1 MKITVKINLA
11 KIIENL
17 KKYDG
22 KKVILMVKADAYGHG
37 LKEVAK
43 ATESLVE
50 GFGVATVDEGVT
62 LRQAG
67 IKSKIL
73 VAQWLQDEI
82 EVATEYDL
90 TLSVGDFV
98 QLDLVKSV
106 GRKAEIKVNTGMNR
120 FGFDFGDTTELSRKL
135 EGFSP
140 SGIYSHIFSLE
151 AVKGQKERFERVVS
165 DLNLK
170 GVGAH
175 LFSSS
180 YAHLG
185 DTVRLGIGV
194 YQGAMT
200 VTSTVVAVR
209 GLHGGDNVGYGNKM
223 PKSGGVAWVFGGY
236 ADGISRE
243 DPAPVLI
250 GGKLREVVAV
260 CMDTFAVYVGEDAVK
275 VGDVVTLL
283 GEDLDQNK
291 LAKLTGTIPYVIL
304 TKWRGRTERI
314 YQC

>member
-50 GFGVATVDEGVT
+50 GFGVATVEEGVT
-62 LRQAG
+62 LRKSG

-82 EVATEYDL
+82 DVATEYNL

-106 GRKAEIKVNTGMNR
+106 GIEAEIKVNTGMNR
-120 FGFDFGDTTELSRKL
+120 FGFDFCDTARLSRKL

-140 SGIYSHIFSLE
+140 SGIYSHLFSLE

-170 GVGAH
+170 GVETH

-185 DTVRLGIGV
+185 DTVRLGIGA

-209 GLHGGDNVGYGNKM
+209 SLHRGDNVGYGNIM

-243 DPAPVLI
+243 APAPVLI
-250 GGKLREVVAV
+250 DGKLREVVAV
-260 CMDTFAVYVGEDAVK
+260 CMDTFAVYVGEDVVK
-275 VGDVVTLL
+275 VGDEVTLL